1 MTEVRELA
9 TGLQFPEGPV
19 AMADGSVVLVEIK
32 RGTLTRVGADG
43 DVDVIADLG
52 GGPNGAA
59 IGPDGA
65 VYVCNDGGF
74 LWSERGGV
82 TIPMD
87 LETGSNEPPNFEG
100 GWIERVDLD
109 SGAVT
114 RLYSECDGHRL
125 RSPNDIV
132 FDAAGG
138 FWFTDLGKQRARD
151 VDRGGLYYA
160 QPDGSS
166 IVEAAYPLWGANGVG
181 LSPDGGRVYVAESF
195 TGKLLAWD
203 IDGPGQVRR
212 GARGAS
218 VVACSKGHFDSLAVE
233 ADGHIVVAAL
243 PHGLCVVSP
252 DGAYEYVGMPDP
264 LTTNVCFT
272 GDDMRTALVTLSG
285 YGRLVALDWPRP
297 GLRLEHA

>member
-19 AMADGSVVLVEIK
+19 AMADGSMLLVEIK
-32 RGTLTRVGADG
+32 RGTLTRVSAAG

-74 LWSERGGV
+74 LWSELAGL

-87 LETGSNEPPNFEG
+87 LETGSNEPPNVEG

-160 QPDGSS
+160 RPDGSS

-181 LSPDGGRVYVAESF
+181 LSPDGARVYVAESF

-203 IDGPGQVRR
+203 IDGPGQVRG

-218 VVACSKGHFDSLAVE
+218 VIAATKGHFDSLAVE

-252 DGAYEYVGMPDP
+252 DGAYDYVDMPDP

-272 GDDMRTALVTLSG
+272 GDDMQTALVTLSG

-297 GLRLEHA
+297 GLRLEHT

>member
-1 MTEVRELA
+1 MLA

-19 AMADGSVVLVEIK
+19 AMADGSVLLVEIK
-32 RGTLTRVGADG
+32 RGTLTRVTAAG
-43 DVDVIADLG
+43 DVEVVAELG

-74 LWSERGGV
+74 LWSDLGGL

-87 LETGSNEPPNFEG
+87 IETGSNEPPSFEG
-100 GWIERVDLD
+100 GWIERVDLG

-114 RLYSECDGHRL
+114 RLYTECDGHRL

-132 FDAAGG
+132 FDTAGG

-203 IDGPGQVRR
+203 IDGVGRVRG
-212 GARGAS
+212 GARGAT
-218 VVACSKGHFDSLAVE
+218 VVACTKGHFDSLAVE
-233 ADGHIVVAAL
+233 AGGHIVVAAL

-252 DGAYEYVGMPDP
+252 DGAYDYVEMPDP

-272 GDDMRTALVTLSG
+272 GDDMQTALVTLSG
-285 YGRLVALDWPRP
+285 YGRLAAVDWPRP